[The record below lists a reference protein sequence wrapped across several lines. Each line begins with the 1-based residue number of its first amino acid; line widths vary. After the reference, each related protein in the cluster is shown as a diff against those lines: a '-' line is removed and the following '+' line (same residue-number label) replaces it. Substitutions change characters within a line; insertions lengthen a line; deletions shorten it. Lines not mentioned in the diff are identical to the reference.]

1 VAATAAG
8 GGDDVDDGGDGGGSP
23 QQRLCH
29 LHLGQR
35 GIIRLT
41 LLTCAISVASLMRR
55 SRSSSARAIRARSV
69 SWDDEEE
76 ARALVKI
83 TGDALHGRHA
93 LGQQCEVRTIETDA
107 AVVSFAQ
114 PVIERLS
121 QAHAVTRFG
130 PSWNCRAACG
140 QGAIDVFG

>member
-1 VAATAAG
+1 V
-8 GGDDVDDGGDGGGSP
+8 
-23 QQRLCH
+23 
-29 LHLGQR
+29 
-35 GIIRLT
+35 
-41 LLTCAISVASLMRR
+41 
-55 SRSSSARAIRARSV
+55 
-69 SWDDEEE
+69 DDEEE

-83 TGDALHGRHA
+83 PGDALHGRHA

-130 PSWNCRAACG
+130 HRGTAEQRVA
-140 QGAIDVFG
+140 GAIDVFG

>member
-8 GGDDVDDGGDGGGSP
+8 AAMTSMTAVTEAVPAAATLPSPSRAAGNHQTDAAHLCDIGGFADAAIKIELGACDP
-23 QQRLCH
+23 RAQR
-29 LHLGQR
+29 
-35 GIIRLT
+35 
-41 LLTCAISVASLMRR
+41 V
-55 SRSSSARAIRARSV
+55 V
-69 SWDDEEE
+69 DDEEE

-83 TGDALHGRHA
+83 PGDALHGRHA

-130 PSWNCRAACG
+130 HRGTAEQRVA
-140 QGAIDVFG
+140 GAIDVFG